1 MNILITGG
9 KGFLAGRLNEFLKKK
24 KLKVTI
30 CSRVKSKNFAK
41 INWNSNENL
50 NQLCKNKDVIINC
63 AGLDSHGCKVKKKAI
78 KVNSVYPLK
87 LLKAAKKN
95 NVKLFI
101 FLSTFH
107 VYKLKGGQIF
117 ENGKLNRN
125 SNYTLSKIKG
135 EQNILK
141 GKSKTTK
148 VLVLRICNLFG
159 YPYFK
164 NKNCWRLLINSAI
177 KGLIEKN
184 KFIIKSKEN
193 NYRNYSSVQSFN
205 EFVLNIILKFSNSK
219 KFPKIMNYCSE
230 KNISITE
237 ICNILT
243 KKINDDKKKL
253 LFKYSKLK
261 KIKKTIFTSKH
272 QKRFKKLKDKYFH
285 LELKKL
291 IQYTRKSYN
300 ER

>member
-9 KGFLAGRLNEFLKKK
+9 KGFLAGRVYEFFKKK
-24 KLKVTI
+24 NLKVTLS
-30 CSRVKSKNFAK
+30 SRIKSKNFAY
-41 INWNSNENL
+41 INWNSDKIL
-50 NQLCKNKDVIINC
+50 NKLCKDKDVIINC
-63 AGLDSHGCKVKKKAI
+63 AGLDSHGCKLKKKAI
-78 KVNSVYPLK
+78 KVNSIYPLK

-107 VYKLKGGQIF
+107 VYAMKSGQIF
-117 ENGKLNRN
+117 ENAKLNRK

-135 EQNILK
+135 ETNVLK
-141 GKSKTTK
+141 ENSKTTK

-177 KGLIEKN
+177 KDLIEK
-184 KFIIKSKEN
+184 KRFKIKSKEN
-193 NYRNYSSVQSFN
+193 SYRNYSSVQSFN
-205 EFVLNIILKFSNSK
+205 EFIFNIIMQFNNLKT
-219 KFPKIMNYCSE
+219 FPKIMNYCSE
-230 KNISITE
+230 KNISIIE
-237 ICNILT
+237 ICNIL
-243 KKINDDKKKL
+243 KRKIGNKRKL
-253 LFKYSKLK
+253 SFKYSNLK
-261 KIKKTIFTSKH
+261 KVKKTIFSSKY
-272 QKRFKKLKDKYFH
+272 QKHFKKLKDKYFY

-291 IQYTRKSYN
+291 INYTKKSYN